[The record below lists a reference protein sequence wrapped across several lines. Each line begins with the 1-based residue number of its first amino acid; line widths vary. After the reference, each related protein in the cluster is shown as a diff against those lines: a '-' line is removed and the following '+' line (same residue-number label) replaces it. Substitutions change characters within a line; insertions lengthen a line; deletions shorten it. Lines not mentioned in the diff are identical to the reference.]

1 MHKQSSPVYICTRWS
16 LEISLHHYYICS
28 QVDRIE
34 DPILRSALTT
44 LLRLVEVIK
53 DLVGKAGVYE
63 EEDFQPLTYG
73 FRLCSEVGEQKC
85 IGQCKEAEEILAKEV
100 RRTKP
105 REGAERSAEDD
116 LQHFLAAAVCARLKL
131 LRLLYSGLAALH
143 RGQPEEGGKMVA
155 VTAELLP
162 GIASSLERGT
172 HAVEG
177 SNMIGFE
184 PLANQRLLPPTF
196 PRYTEIVGRAEA
208 VSYLSG
214 LVGRLGVV
222 CSLPLN
228 AAFHSTLDFFQS
240 FSATSPCVL
249 SRSVLQ
255 LLYTPLHTP
264 LSPHRPPPL
273 SPPAGP
279 PLPPSFPD
287 LLRESCKSFMAAPAL
302 LSPPRP
308 SSPLHTLQVRKKSQL
323 QSCNKTWFLLR

>member
-1 MHKQSSPVYICTRWS
+1 
-16 LEISLHHYYICS
+16 
-28 QVDRIE
+28 
-34 DPILRSALTT
+34 
-44 LLRLVEVIK
+44 
-53 DLVGKAGVYE
+53 
-63 EEDFQPLTYG
+63 
-73 FRLCSEVGEQKC
+73 
-85 IGQCKEAEEILAKEV
+85 
-100 RRTKP
+100 
-105 REGAERSAEDD
+105 
-116 LQHFLAAAVCARLKL
+116 
-131 LRLLYSGLAALH
+131 
-143 RGQPEEGGKMVA
+143 MVA

-308 SSPLHTLQVRKKSQL
+308 SSPLHTLQVRKKSQV
-323 QSCNKTWFLLR
+323 QSCNKTLFLLR